1 MEYYQAYQNRAAQTA
16 AVINKYIPALK
27 IGGVDAAGLLA
38 QSKALDGL
46 AQLRD
51 DAIANS
57 DAAANAEHLGYL
69 QIQNLVLG
77 LPQSAE
83 GELDDNV
90 AAESA
95 LLDLLSPVYAIVPR
109 TTELALER
117 GMKLKSAL
125 DKVNAYLAAQVPP
138 RGPITSGGKGLAELN
153 TLMAAQPALEQAI
166 EDTAANVSAA
176 RTALRTAATTVDRLN
191 KRFYAKLQSEART
204 NAALAAALG
213 QVTTDS
219 ANLPGTLGVKS
230 ILQGGA
236 DNLHLLVNY
245 DNASYDD
252 TATSV
257 IEWQVVGTDNDFT
270 HSAAVDPSGNTL
282 GPFAVGKTVKLRTRV
297 TNGNGT
303 TTGSVRT
310 IIIQAPG
317 V

>member
-1 MEYYQAYQNRAAQTA
+1 MEYYQDIQNRAAQTA
-16 AVINKYIPALK
+16 AVINKYLPTLK
-27 IGGVDAAGLLA
+27 IAGVDAAGLIT

-51 DAIANS
+51 DALASS
-57 DAAANAEHLGYL
+57 DAAVNAENLGYL
-69 QIQNLVLG
+69 LIQNLDLS

-90 AAESA
+90 LTESA

-117 GMKLKSAL
+117 AMKLKSVL
-125 DKVNAYLAAQVPP
+125 DKINPYLAAQTPV
-138 RGPITSGGKGLAELN
+138 RGPITSGGKGVTDLN
-153 TLMAAQPALEQAI
+153 ALMAAQPALEQAI

-176 RTALRTAATTVDRLN
+176 RTALRIAATSLGRLN
-191 KRFYAKLQSEART
+191 KRIYAKLSAEART

-213 QVTTDS
+213 QITTDS
-219 ANLPGTLGVKS
+219 ANQPGTLGIKA
-230 ILQGGA
+230 ILQGGN
-236 DNLHLLVNY
+236 DQLHLLVNY

-252 TATSV
+252 SATSV
-257 IEWQVVGTDNDFT
+257 IEWQVVGADMDFT

-282 GPFAVGKTVKLRTRV
+282 GPFAVGKMVKIRTRV
-297 TNGNGT
+297 TNLNGT

-310 IIIQAPG
+310 ITMQTPAT
-317 V
+317 